1 MMFSFVRLQ
10 KQAQITAIL
19 DLFGEDSW
27 RNVYAG
33 ELEVRPPPDRIERPG
48 QSTNPGFSASYSK
61 LLPTGCFVPFAS

>member
-33 ELEVRPPPDRIERPG
+33 ELEV
-48 QSTNPGFSASYSK
+48 A
-61 LLPTGCFVPFAS
+61 PTRCAHHSQWSVD